1 MITLAQFTPLVL
13 FPYAIAALFV
23 ICYFIYLKCMIRIK
37 IKSMHYSQSGQLQSL
52 KIKSTIYNFILTL
65 CISEFVANIG
75 LNASEIQIY
84 YFSSAHSIQISNTCE
99 IRDVYLLF
107 LSDESTFYT
116 SRIRSIGLNIW
127 AMIPIITSLFFVIL
141 RRLYI
146 NYPYRQHIQKY
157 IVYIL
162 FEYLVKTITSFF
174 IHTGYFT
181 LLLYFPF
188 LVIDISIYTST
199 SHKFYCLLKG
209 NRNASRLHAS
219 AYTYAENKR
228 IVNHFFYAQIYMLF
242 IFSISL
248 CLAFSTFLSVPLS
261 IIAFNPCFLS
271 YASLG
276 LFPIITVTQHIQA
289 VSVSLLTYLTR
300 VELTCS
306 VIAEMFIIVFYL
318 VMSYRITSSLVKAR
332 RRNTQSTEW
341 ITRPLMEKY
350 RRGLL
355 NK

>member
-1 MITLAQFTPLVL
+1 MITLAQFSPLVL
-13 FPYAIAALFV
+13 FPYFIVALFV
-23 ICYFIYLKCMIRIK
+23 IFYFIYLKYKLQIK
-37 IKSMHYSQSGQLQSL
+37 IKNINCSQTGQLQSL
-52 KIKSTIYNFILTL
+52 QVKSTIYNFILTL

-84 YFSSAHSIQISNTCE
+84 YFSNLHSIQISNTCE

-107 LSDESTFYT
+107 LYDESTFYT

-127 AMIPIITSLFFVIL
+127 TMIPIISSLFFVIL
-141 RRLYI
+141 RRIYI
-146 NYPYRQHIQKY
+146 NYPYHQHIQKY

-162 FEYLVKTITSFF
+162 FEYLFKTLTSFF

-181 LLLYFPF
+181 LLLYLPF

-199 SHKFYCLLKG
+199 SYKFYCLLKG

-219 AYTYAENKR
+219 ACTYSENNR
-228 IVNHFFYAQIYMLF
+228 IVNHFFFAQIYMLL
-242 IFSISL
+242 IFSVSL
-248 CLAFSTFLSVPLS
+248 SAAFAVFLSVPLS

-271 YASLG
+271 YASLD
-276 LFPIITVTQHIQA
+276 LLPIITVSQHIQA
-289 VSVSLLTYLTR
+289 VSISLLKYLTI

-306 VIAEMFIIVFYL
+306 IIAEMFIILFYL
-318 VMSYRITSSLVKAR
+318 VMSYRIIFGLIKAR

-355 NK
+355 Y

>member
-1 MITLAQFTPLVL
+1 MITLAQFAPLVL
-13 FPYAIAALFV
+13 FPYAIVALFV
-23 ICYFIYLKCMIRIK
+23 ICYFIYLRFLIRIK
-37 IKSMHYSQSGQLQSL
+37 IKNINYSQSGQLQSL
-52 KIKSTIYNFILTL
+52 LIKSTIYNFILTL

-116 SRIRSIGLNIW
+116 SRIRSISLNIW

-146 NYPYRQHIQKY
+146 NYPYHQHIQKY

-162 FEYLVKTITSFF
+162 FEYLVKTLTSFF

-188 LVIDISIYTST
+188 LVIDISIYTSN
-199 SHKFYCLLKG
+199 SYKFYCLLKG
-209 NRNASRLHAS
+209 NRNASMLHAS
-219 AYTYAENKR
+219 ANTYSENKR
-228 IVNHFFYAQIYMLF
+228 IVNRFFYAQIFMLG
-242 IFSISL
+242 IFSLLL
-248 CLAFSTFLSVPLS
+248 CLTFSSFLSVPLS
-261 IIAFNPCFLS
+261 IIVFNPCFLS
-271 YASLG
+271 YASFG
-276 LFPIITVTQHIQA
+276 LFPTITVSQHIQT
-289 VSVSLLTYLTR
+289 VSNSFLAYLTTI
-300 VELTCS
+300 ELTCS
-306 VIAEMFIIVFYL
+306 IIAEVFIIVFYFA
-318 VMSYRITSSLVKAR
+318 MSCRIISSLIKAR

-341 ITRPLMEKY
+341 ITHPLMEKY
-350 RRGLL
+350 RQGLL
-355 NK
+355 H